1 MVVQPI
7 ALLLDAQTPGIAA
20 SSRLKLPF
28 QEMQQQNREAGDQL
42 PLFTAIQ
49 VFDLSAILAISASSG
64 LPARGSAA

>member
-42 PLFTAIQ
+42 PLFAATQA
-49 VFDLSAILAISASSG
+49 VDLSAILAISASSS